1 MKITRSQLTKII
13 QEELA
18 AEDAEAKYDMALDDL
33 GDALRN
39 AFSVAKEAGVMD
51 MDIKD
56 AIADAL
62 DYVRTMT

>member
-1 MKITRSQLTKII
+1 MKITRSQLFKII

-18 AEDAEAKYDMALDDL
+18 AEDAEAEYDMALDDL

-39 AFSVAKEAGVMD
+39 AFAVAKEAGLMD
-51 MDIKD
+51 LDIED
-56 AIADAL
+56 AIANAL